1 MDGGIHQGVPFFRE
15 CLAACPCLRDGVLQC
30 GQRGGIRL
38 APVAAQRPDAGP
50 GAAQFVAAG
59 FDVLRSRGELDAY
72 LSDGGGSRGARA
84 ICDPKGSA
92 VPITR
97 LGPLEAYRFRA
108 ERTDDRARKTLV
120 RLVGD
125 SFVCDPRPIRRRD
138 RAETAYFERDW
149 GRFLSGEI
157 FEDEGTQ
164 RGPTR

>member
-1 MDGGIHQGVPFFRE
+1 MSDHVGFICSPEGVRTA
-15 CLAACPCLRDGVLQC
+15 LSDARDLNARIRARGVRVGRVDQAARALQWRQMALVSEAVLT
-30 GQRGGIRL
+30 
-38 APVAAQRPDAGP
+38 A
-50 GAAQFVAAG
+50 
-59 FDVLRSRGELDAY
+59 LDAY
-72 LSDGGGSRGARA
+72 LSEGGGSRGARA

-108 ERTDDRARKTLV
+108 ERTDDRARKTFV

-164 RGPTR
+164 RGHTR